1 MYYYFVSY
9 SFSGSTNC
17 SFGFGCCEI
26 ERKVP
31 ITQISH
37 IQEIVNE
44 LAKQNPEFKDFTVL
58 GYQLL
63 REKNDTKK
71 RHKKH

>member
-9 SFSGSTNC
+9 SFSGNANG

-44 LAKQNPEFKDFTVL
+44 LSKQNPEFKDFTIL

-63 REKNDTKK
+63 RDTTVTKK
-71 RHKKH
+71 HRKKH